1 MNKLKAIKILQE
13 IEKRNSNK
21 KVDLLEGSFEEQKNF
36 ILDKSKR
43 KAALCSRRAAKS
55 YSAALMLIYACLE
68 NPNVANCYI
77 GLTKETAKNVLIPH
91 IKKIKKIFNL
101 KCRIYKTPTS
111 VVFPNGSSILFFG
124 INDNEEEREKI
135 LGQAF
140 KVAVIDECASMT
152 IDLAATIKEYISP
165 TLLDHDGQ
173 LVLIGTPGNLRNYF
187 CDVTTNNV
195 PGWSLHY
202 WTADKNPYVAKQYL
216 KEIEELKQLY
226 PNILEDP
233 GFQQHYR
240 GKWTLDTDK
249 KLYKAST
256 ANYIKELPP
265 GDYQYLLSLD
275 IGWNDDNAFTVGAF
289 KEFDNTLYIVHC
301 YKQPKMIVD
310 TINNKIKELEK
321 LYPFTR
327 IVIDSA
333 NKQFVQELTYRTGRH
348 FTPAAKTDKLNYI
361 HLMNSDFIC
370 LKIKIVEPL
379 CKDLIKE
386 YDSLTILD
394 DKTNNYQTAI
404 GNQIDHGSDSSL
416 YLWRESYNYNNK
428 PEEPKVNPYS
438 EQAVD
443 KFWERETEKLQ
454 NRKEKDFM
462 ENDWE

>member
-1 MNKLKAIKILQE
+1 MNKTKALKILKE
-13 IEKRNSNK
+13 LEKRNSNK

-124 INDNEEEREKI
+124 INDSEEERDKI

-256 ANYIKELPP
+256 ANYIESFDKQ
-265 GDYQYLLSLD
+265 DYTYILSMDLGWED
-275 IGWNDDNAFTVGAF
+275 QNSFVIGAYHPNDPY
-289 KEFDNTLYIVHC
+289 LYIVDTFAES
-301 YKQPKMIVD
+301 KMLLDV
-310 TINNKIKELEK
+310 TINKINELEK
-321 LYPFTR
+321 IYP
-327 IVIDSA
+327 ISQYIIDSA
-333 NKQFVQELTYRTGRH
+333 NKQYVEELRYRTRKP
-348 FTPAAKTDKLNYI
+348 FQAATKPEKLKYI
-361 HLMNSDFIC
+361 HMMNSDFAMN
-370 LKIKIVEPL
+370 KIKILEPK
-379 CKDLIKE
+379 CKSLIKE
-386 YDSLTILD
+386 YDSLTKLD
-394 DKTNNYQTAI
+394 DKSENYQVVI
-404 GNQIDHGSDSSL
+404 GSQPDHCADAAL
-416 YLWRESYNYNNK
+416 YLWRASFHYMSQPAPVK
-428 PEEPKVNPYS
+428 PPIHS
-438 EQAVD
+438 EQKVD
-443 KFWERETEKLQ
+443 EFWDREANRLQ
-454 NRKEKDFM
+454 NKQEQNFYEKDW
-462 ENDWE
+462 D